1 MLEFECYLTGALR
14 VYLQNMLY
22 FKKKMICEL
31 CFLLRAWS
39 ELVLYTKG
47 SFLLVFFWFQ
57 AGIVG
62 NAFVIQMTMFP
73 KNISLRSCFN
83 FYMEFKLIQSKY
95 KTRYGKCGWGVWRRR
110 GGGGGRRGMFLR
122 HFALFMRH
130 ACFWTF
136 AFARKLCCGTKF
148 CSCSMLH
155 E

>member
-110 GGGGGRRGMFLR
+110 GGGGGEKGYVFATLCFIYATCMFLNLCVCEK
-122 HFALFMRH
+122 ALLRDEILF
-130 ACFWTF
+130 
-136 AFARKLCCGTKF
+136 L
-148 CSCSMLH
+148 
-155 E
+155 

>member
-1 MLEFECYLTGALR
+1 MR

-22 FKKKMICEL
+22 FKKKKKMICEL
-31 CFLLRAWS
+31 CVLLRAWS
-39 ELVLYTKG
+39 ELVLCTKG

-95 KTRYGKCGWGVWRRR
+95 KTRYGKCGWGVWRR
-110 GGGGGRRGMFLR
+110 GGGGEGVCFCDTLLYLCDMHVFEPLRLRESSVAGRNFVPVACCMNSQ
-122 HFALFMRH
+122 LFWFR
-130 ACFWTF
+130 T
-136 AFARKLCCGTKF
+136 
-148 CSCSMLH
+148 S
-155 E
+155 